1 MKKTFLIRLAR
12 IFTALTA
19 VAGISLHP
27 ASKLVDGVSGAT
39 IQKQHVNADTSN
51 SDGSTSSDNI
61 ADTTSI
67 STPPATINNTSPAP
81 TVKPAIT
88 TGWLTE
94 SRNWIYMRENGSK
107 ATGWLKDGNAWYYLS
122 ANGVMVTGW
131 VQTGGHWYYLAS
143 SGAMQTGWIKDNSGS
158 WYYLDDSGAMLANTS
173 ISGYRL
179 GSDGRML

>member
-1 MKKTFLIRLAR
+1 MKKTFLLRLAR

-39 IQKQHVNADTSN
+39 RQKQHANNNTSD
-51 SDGSTSSDNI
+51 SDDSTISSDNA

-67 STPPATINNTSPAP
+67 SNPPAPITNINPVAKP
-81 TVKPAIT
+81 TIT

-94 SRNWIYMRENGSK
+94 GGNWIYMRENGSR
-107 ATGWLKDGNAWYYLS
+107 ATGWLKDGNVWYYLS
-122 ANGVMVTGW
+122 SNGIMMTGW
-131 VQTGGHWYYLAS
+131 VQTSGHWYYLANG
-143 SGAMQTGWIKDNSGS
+143 GAMQTGWIKDNSGS
-158 WYYLDDSGAMLANTS
+158 WYYLDYSGAMLANTTV
-173 ISGYRL
+173 SGYQL